1 MHLTFREKSLG
12 LLLLSLVATFGIYF
26 ASVLPTQSTQIA
38 PSHVMAFL
46 GMLIVLVVLQIV
58 GHTILAI
65 TSRRELSAAVQSDES
80 DALISLK
87 ATRLGSYVLATG
99 VFCALCMAVLIPG
112 NFAFAHVLLAFWV
125 LAQATETISQLVF
138 YRRGA

>member
-1 MHLTFREKSLG
+1 MHLTFREKSLW

-38 PSHVMAFL
+38 PSHIMAFL

-65 TSRRELSAAVQSDES
+65 ASHRELSATVQSDER